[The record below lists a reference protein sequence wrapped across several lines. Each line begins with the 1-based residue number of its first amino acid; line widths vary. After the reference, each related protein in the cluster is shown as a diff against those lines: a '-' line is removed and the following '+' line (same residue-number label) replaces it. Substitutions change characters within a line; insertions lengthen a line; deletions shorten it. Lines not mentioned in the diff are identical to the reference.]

1 MKGKDLNQEN
11 ELKAMSQ
18 KSVGTFF
25 FPQVVE
31 FKEFQNQ
38 QARHCEKLQSISKL
52 DSLGPVA
59 VKSIDYEVKLPVP
72 YANLAIPSQ
81 YRLNE
86 YKMHVENSYVPKQ
99 ESRVL
104 KLRVGAEDEL
114 TQIDTTVV
122 SNNLDSYSNLLPKTE
137 SKQQQLK
144 ESTTKPTV
152 SKKTAVAKQSNLK
165 HQASTKPIES
175 TSTAIATESN
185 NTNKQLVAPEIIDL
199 KPSRELYE
207 PNHMIQCIFS

>member
-25 FPQVVE
+25 FPQVAE

-52 DSLGPVA
+52 DSLGAVA

-72 YANLAIPSQ
+72 YANLAIASQ

-86 YKMHVENSYVPKQ
+86 YKMQVENSYVPKQ
-99 ESRVL
+99 ESRMIR
-104 KLRVGAEDEL
+104 LRVGAEEEM
-114 TQIDTTVV
+114 TKIVDT
-122 SNNLDSYSNLLPKTE
+122 NQN
-137 SKQQQLK
+137 K
-144 ESTTKPTV
+144 EDK
-152 SKKTAVAKQSNLK
+152 
-165 HQASTKPIES
+165 
-175 TSTAIATESN
+175 
-185 NTNKQLVAPEIIDL
+185 
-199 KPSRELYE
+199 
-207 PNHMIQCIFS
+207 